1 MGVKCL
7 NHCSTSIV
15 RFLQHEALWG
25 NAGLSSSKEK
35 KRLLFLMFRLE
46 NICGDSANCSLVSV
60 CKTYQKDFST
70 NQS

>member
-1 MGVKCL
+1 MSEVGSPGETMGVKCL

-35 KRLLFLMFRLE
+35 KTFALSNVQVGKYLW
-46 NICGDSANCSLVSV
+46 
-60 CKTYQKDFST
+60 
-70 NQS
+70 